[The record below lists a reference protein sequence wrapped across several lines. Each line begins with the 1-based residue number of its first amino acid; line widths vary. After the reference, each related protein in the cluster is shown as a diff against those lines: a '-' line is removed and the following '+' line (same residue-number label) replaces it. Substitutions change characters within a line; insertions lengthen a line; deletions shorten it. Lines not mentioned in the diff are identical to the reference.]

1 MPRALLTLVVGFRPG
16 DKPRVLLN
24 LGVKKTEPQ
33 SWVIWRG
40 TGGPALPGHCVNPP
54 PARPWA
60 P

>member
-40 TGGPALPGHCVNPP
+40 TGGPTHRVQDAGEFVFVP
-54 PARPWA
+54 
-60 P
+60 